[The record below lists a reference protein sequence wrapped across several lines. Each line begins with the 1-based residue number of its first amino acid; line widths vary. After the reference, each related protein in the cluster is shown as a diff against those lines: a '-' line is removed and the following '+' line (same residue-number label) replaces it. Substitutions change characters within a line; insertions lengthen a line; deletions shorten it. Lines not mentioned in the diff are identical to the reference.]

1 MTASVSSS
9 SIGVTSETTLQK
21 EQRLFSELFSRLI
34 DAFLNRIFDLRPAKA
49 ARRMRYLFLL
59 FFVIGFLISLRYYP
73 LALWAKFVQDL
84 FLYSLNP
91 AYAATYV
98 GNPFTNF
105 LAFIIQ
111 VFTDPRIFQY
121 LPIFLAPFFIAVQCA
136 ALYLADV
143 FELEHISVARSFIWG
158 VALSGSDE
166 TIRVTQGD
174 ISEAHRE
181 SPTYLIGGPGKVI
194 VDLDSVALFEK
205 PDGTPHIIGPTGKE
219 VRGRA
224 TLDGFE
230 RFRQAIDIRDQYV
243 DLRDQDSKSQSVK
256 SRSRDGI
263 PVSATDV
270 RMMFSVYRGAGA
282 KPSVASPYP
291 FSKEAIEQIIY
302 KSVSRVTPELANPST
317 YEFSWVNNMIGLIRS
332 ELSRFMNEHKL
343 SEYLAS
349 TGMPEF
355 EKLKQREE
363 KIVEDVQKLT
373 QSEQDLPAS
382 KEFYRPLEFQARY
395 KITNLFT
402 QFAEEFTNRSHNGG
416 VELHWIGVGT
426 WKTPI
431 ELVPDRHLDAWK
443 LSQENAKK
451 ESKIV
456 LDKVEEEAIIH
467 KYQTLIR
474 AVPINVYDEIL
485 NSAKYAKKSGK
496 KPEPKQPIAPEPAK
510 DKKLSEE
517 ELEESMQDLGYVNI
531 FKILS
536 ESTGSASTYEFSEAE
551 YISAIRTLLLEYRK
565 QLIEAVEFMKAKNE
579 AIPLNIE
586 EAIKHID
593 NQMVHWA
600 GKR

>member
-9 SIGVTSETTLQK
+9 SIGITSETTLQK
-21 EQRLFSELFSRLI
+21 EQRLFRELFSRLI

-98 GNPFTNF
+98 GDPFTNF

-243 DLRDQDSKSQSVK
+243 DLRDQDSKSQSVT

-349 TGMPEF
+349 TGTPEF

-363 KIVEDVQKLT
+363 TIVEDVQQLT
-373 QSEQDLPAS
+373 HSERDFLAS
-382 KEFYRPLEFQARY
+382 KELKRPPEFQARY
-395 KITNLFT
+395 KITNLFN
-402 QFAEEFTNRSHNGG
+402 QFAEEFTKRAHGSG

-451 ESKIV
+451 ESKTAMR
-456 LDKVEEEAIIH
+456 KVEEEAII
-467 KYQTLIR
+467 KKLRTLID
-474 AVPINVYDEIL
+474 AVPIEVYKNIL
-485 NSAKYAKKSGK
+485 NSAKYTKKSGK
-496 KPEPKQPIAPEPAK
+496 KPEPKQPIAPEPAQ

-517 ELEESMQDLGYVNI
+517 ELEESMQDLGYVNL
-531 FKILS
+531 FKLFG
-536 ESTGSASTYEFSEAE
+536 ENTGSAYEFSESD
-551 YISAIRTLLLEYRK
+551 YNTAIRTLLLEYRK
-565 QLIEAVEFMKAKNE
+565 QLTEAVEFMKAKNE

-586 EAIKHID
+586 EAIKHIL
-593 NQMVHWA
+593 NQMGHWA
-600 GKR
+600 GTR

>member
-1 MTASVSSS
+1 MNASVSS

-21 EQRLFSELFSRLI
+21 EQRLFGELFSRLI

-49 ARRMRYLFLL
+49 ARRMRYLLLL
-59 FFVIGFLISLRYYP
+59 FFVSGFLVSLQYYP
-73 LALWAKFVQDL
+73 LALWAKFVQDI

-91 AYAATYV
+91 VYATTYV

-105 LAFIIQ
+105 LAFAVQ

-143 FELEHISVARSFIWG
+143 FELEHISVARSFIWE

-166 TIRVTQGD
+166 TIRITQGD
-174 ISEAHRE
+174 ISEANRE
-181 SPTYLIGGPGKVI
+181 SPNYLIGGPGKVI

-219 VRGRA
+219 PTGRA

-243 DLRDQDSKSQSVK
+243 DLRDQDSRSQSVK

-270 RMMFSVYRGAGA
+270 RMMFSVYRGESPKSLAE
-282 KPSVASPYP
+282 SPYS

-317 YEFSWVNNMIGLIRS
+317 YEFSWVNNMIGLIRGQLSGFMS
-332 ELSRFMNEHKL
+332 ERNL

-363 KIVEDVQKLT
+363 TIVEDVQKLT
-373 QSEQDLPAS
+373 QSDQDLPAS
-382 KEFYRPLEFQARY
+382 KEYILPPEFQSRY
-395 KITNLFT
+395 KITNLFN
-402 QFAEEFTNRSHNGG
+402 QFADEFTKRSHNSG

-431 ELVPDRHLDAWK
+431 ELVPERHLDAWK
-443 LSQENAKK
+443 LSQENAKN
-451 ESKIV
+451 ESKFV
-456 LDKVEEEAIIH
+456 MDKLQEEAIIH
-467 KYQTLIR
+467 KYKTLIR
-474 AVPINVYDEIL
+474 AVPISVYDEIL
-485 NSAKYAKKSGK
+485 NSAKYTKKSSK
-496 KPEPKQPIAPEPAK
+496 KSEPKLPTVQASDK
-510 DKKLSEE
+510 D
-517 ELEESMQDLGYVNI
+517 
-531 FKILS
+531 KILS
-536 ESTGSASTYEFSEAE
+536 QEEIEESVQEIALVNLVKAISDNAAMASTYELSDAE
-551 YISAIRTLLLEYRK
+551 NLAAMRTILQEYRK
-565 QLIEAVEFMKAKNE
+565 QLLEAVEFMKAKNE
-579 AIPLNIE
+579 AVPQKIE
-586 EAIKHID
+586 DAIKHID
-593 NQMVHWA
+593 NQTVHWA

>member
-1 MTASVSSS
+1 MNASVSS

-21 EQRLFSELFSRLI
+21 EQRLFGELFSRLI

-49 ARRMRYLFLL
+49 ARRMRYLIVL
-59 FFVIGFLISLRYYP
+59 FFVAGFLISLQYYP
-73 LALWAKFVQDL
+73 LALWAKFVQDI
-84 FLYSLNP
+84 FSYSLNP

-105 LAFIIQ
+105 LAFVTE

-143 FELEHISVARSFIWG
+143 FELEHISVARSFIWE

-166 TIRVTQGD
+166 TIRITQGD

-181 SPTYLIGGPGKVI
+181 SPNYLIGGPGKVI

-219 VRGRA
+219 RAGRA

-243 DLRDQDSKSQSVK
+243 DLRDQDPKSQSVK

-263 PVSATDV
+263 PISATDV
-270 RMMFSVYRGAGA
+270 RMMFSVYRGESPKSAA
-282 KPSVASPYP
+282 DSPYP
-291 FSKEAIEQIIY
+291 FNKEAIEQIIY

-317 YEFSWVNNMIGLIRS
+317 YEFSWVNNLIGLIRGQ
-332 ELSRFMNEHKL
+332 LSGFMGEHNL
-343 SEYLAS
+343 SEYLAT

-355 EKLKQREE
+355 EKIKQREE

-373 QSEQDLPAS
+373 QSEREVLET
-382 KEFYRPLEFQARY
+382 KEPKRPLEFQARY

-402 QFAEEFTNRSHNGG
+402 QFAEEFTKRSHNSG

-431 ELVPDRHLDAWK
+431 ELVPDKHLEAWK
-443 LSQENAKK
+443 LSQENAKQ
-451 ESKIV
+451 ESKGA
-456 LDKVEEEAIIH
+456 LGKLEAEAIIH

-474 AVPINVYDEIL
+474 AVPIDVYDQIL
-485 NSAKYAKKSGK
+485 NPAKYPRKSSKKSEQK
-496 KPEPKQPIAPEPAK
+496 LSNIQASAK
-510 DKKLSEE
+510 DKMLSDEE
-517 ELEESMQDLGYVNI
+517 IEEIAVANFVVKAISDNAGV
-531 FKILS
+531 
-536 ESTGSASTYEFSEAE
+536 GSTYELTEAE
-551 YISAIRTLLLEYRK
+551 YNFFIKSLLIEYRK
-565 QLIEAVEFMKAKNE
+565 QLIEAAEFMKAKNE
-579 AIPLNIE
+579 AVPQSIE
-586 EAIKHID
+586 EAIKYIL
-593 NQMVHWA
+593 NQMGHWA
-600 GKR
+600 GKV

>member
-1 MTASVSSS
+1 MNASVSS

-21 EQRLFSELFSRLI
+21 EQRLFGELFARLI

-49 ARRMRYLFLL
+49 ARRMRYLLLL
-59 FFVIGFLISLRYYP
+59 FFVSGFLISLQYYP
-73 LALWAKFVQDL
+73 LALWAKFVRDI
-84 FLYSLNP
+84 FWYSFNP
-91 AYAATYV
+91 GYAATYV

-105 LAFIIQ
+105 LAFVVQI
-111 VFTDPRIFQY
+111 FTDPRIFQY

-143 FELEHISVARSFIWG
+143 FELEHISVARSFIWE

-174 ISEAHRE
+174 IADIHRE
-181 SPTYLIGGPGKVI
+181 SPNYLIGGPGKVI

-219 VRGRA
+219 PAGRA

-243 DLRDQDSKSQSVK
+243 DLRDQDSRSQSVK

-263 PVSATDV
+263 PISATDV
-270 RMMFSVYRGAGA
+270 RMMFSVYRGESPKSSAE
-282 KPSVASPYP
+282 SPYP

-317 YEFSWVNNMIGLIRS
+317 YVFSWVNNMIGLIRS
-332 ELSRFMNEHKL
+332 QLSGFMSEHNL
-343 SEYLAS
+343 SEYLAT

-373 QSEQDLPAS
+373 QSEQDGLES
-382 KEFYRPLEFQARY
+382 KKLKRPLEFQSRY

-402 QFAEEFTNRSHNGG
+402 QFAEEFTRRSHNSG

-431 ELVPDRHLDAWK
+431 ELVPEKHLEAWK
-443 LSQENAKK
+443 MSQDNAKQ
-451 ESKIV
+451 ESKVI
-456 LDKVEEEAIIH
+456 LDKIEEQAIID

-474 AVPINVYDEIL
+474 AVPIDVYDEIL
-485 NSAKYAKKSGK
+485 YSAKYPRKSSRK
-496 KPEPKQPIAPEPAK
+496 SEPKPPTVQTSAK
-510 DKKLSEE
+510 DKILSEE
-517 ELEESMQDLGYVNI
+517 ELGENAQDMVLMNLAKAI
-531 FKILS
+531 S
-536 ESTGSASTYEFSEAE
+536 DTTASASTYDLSDADNL
-551 YISAIRTLLLEYRK
+551 AAMRTILQEYRK
-565 QLIEAVEFMKAKNE
+565 QLLEAVEFMKVKNE
-579 AIPLNIE
+579 AVPQKIE
-586 EAIKHID
+586 DAIKHID
-593 NQMVHWA
+593 NQTVHWA

>member
-1 MTASVSSS
+1 MNASVSS

-21 EQRLFSELFSRLI
+21 EQRLFGELFSRLI

-49 ARRMRYLFLL
+49 ARRMRYLLIL
-59 FFVIGFLISLRYYP
+59 FFVAGFLVSLQYYP
-73 LALWAKFVQDL
+73 LALWAKFVQDI

-91 AYAATYV
+91 AYASTYV

-105 LAFIIQ
+105 LAFAVQ

-143 FELEHISVARSFIWG
+143 FELEHISVARSFIWE

-166 TIRVTQGD
+166 TIRITQGD
-174 ISEAHRE
+174 ISEANRE
-181 SPTYLIGGPGKVI
+181 SPNYLIGGPGKVI

-219 VRGRA
+219 PTGRA

-243 DLRDQDSKSQSVK
+243 DLRDQDSRSQSVK

-270 RMMFSVYRGAGA
+270 RMMFSVYRGESPKSLAE
-282 KPSVASPYP
+282 SPYS

-317 YEFSWVNNMIGLIRS
+317 YEFSWVNNMIGLIRGQLSGFMS
-332 ELSRFMNEHKL
+332 ERNL

-363 KIVEDVQKLT
+363 TIVEDVQKLT
-373 QSEQDLPAS
+373 QSDQDLPAS
-382 KEFYRPLEFQARY
+382 KEFILPPEFQSRY
-395 KITNLFT
+395 KITNLFN
-402 QFAEEFTNRSHNGG
+402 QFADEFTKRSHNSG

-431 ELVPDRHLDAWK
+431 ELVPERHLDAWK
-443 LSQENAKK
+443 LSQENAKN
-451 ESKIV
+451 ESKFV
-456 LDKVEEEAIIH
+456 MDKLQEEAIIH
-467 KYQTLIR
+467 KYKTLIR
-474 AVPINVYDEIL
+474 AVPISVYDEIL
-485 NSAKYAKKSGK
+485 NSAKYTKKSSK
-496 KPEPKQPIAPEPAK
+496 KSEPKLPTVQASDK
-510 DKKLSEE
+510 D
-517 ELEESMQDLGYVNI
+517 
-531 FKILS
+531 KILS
-536 ESTGSASTYEFSEAE
+536 QEEIEESVQEIALANLVKAISDNAAMASTYELSDAE
-551 YISAIRTLLLEYRK
+551 NLAAMRTILQEYRK
-565 QLIEAVEFMKAKNE
+565 QLLEAVEFMKAKNE
-579 AIPLNIE
+579 AVPQKIE
-586 EAIKHID
+586 DAIKHID
-593 NQMVHWA
+593 NQTVHWA

>member
-1 MTASVSSS
+1 MNASVSS
-9 SIGVTSETTLQK
+9 SIGVTSETSLEK
-21 EQRLFSELFSRLI
+21 EQRLFGELFARLI

-49 ARRMRYLFLL
+49 ARRMRYLLLL
-59 FFVIGFLISLRYYP
+59 FFVSGFLISLQYYP
-73 LALWAKFVQDL
+73 LALWAKFVQDI

-91 AYAATYV
+91 AYATTYV

-105 LAFIIQ
+105 VAFAVQ

-143 FELEHISVARSFIWG
+143 FELEHISVARSFIWE

-166 TIRVTQGD
+166 TIRITQGD

-181 SPTYLIGGPGKVI
+181 SPNYLIGGPGKVI

-205 PDGTPHIIGPTGKE
+205 PDGTPHVIGPTGKE
-219 VRGRA
+219 PAGRA

-243 DLRDQDSKSQSVK
+243 DLRDQDSRSQSVK

-263 PVSATDV
+263 PISATDV
-270 RMMFSVYRGAGA
+270 RMMFSVYRGESS
-282 KPSVASPYP
+282 KPSAESPYP
-291 FSKEAIEQIIY
+291 FSREAIEQIIY

-317 YEFSWVNNMIGLIRS
+317 YEFSWVNNMIGLIRGQLSGFMS
-332 ELSRFMNEHKL
+332 EHNL

-373 QSEQDLPAS
+373 QSEQDVLES
-382 KEFYRPLEFQARY
+382 KELKRPLEFQSRY
-395 KITNLFT
+395 KITNLFNE
-402 QFAEEFTNRSHNGG
+402 FADEFTKRSHNSG

-431 ELVPDRHLDAWK
+431 DLVPEKHLDAWK
-443 LSQENAKK
+443 LSQENAKN
-451 ESKIV
+451 ESKGALAKI
-456 LDKVEEEAIIH
+456 EEQAIIQ
-467 KYQTLIR
+467 KLRTLIN
-474 AVPINVYDEIL
+474 AVPIEVYQDIL
-485 NSAKYAKKSGK
+485 YPTKHTKKSPK
-496 KPEPKQPIAPEPAK
+496 RPELKPPTAPEPAS
-510 DKKLSEE
+510 D
-517 ELEESMQDLGYVNI
+517 
-531 FKILS
+531 KILS
-536 ESTGSASTYEFSEAE
+536 PEDMESIQDFGYVGGLIKMLSESAGSGSAYEFSDAD
-551 YISAIRTLLLEYRK
+551 YISAIKTLLLEYRK
-565 QLIEAVEFMKAKNE
+565 QLIEAAEFMKAKNE
-579 AIPLNIE
+579 AVPQNIE

>member
-1 MTASVSSS
+1 MNASVSSS
-9 SIGVTSETTLQK
+9 IGITSETTLQK
-21 EQRLFSELFSRLI
+21 EQRLFGELFARLI

-49 ARRMRYLFLL
+49 ARRRRYLLLL
-59 FFVIGFLISLRYYP
+59 FFVSGFLISLQYYP
-73 LALWAKFVQDL
+73 LALWAKFVQDI

-91 AYAATYV
+91 AYASTYV

-105 LAFIIQ
+105 LAFAYQ

-121 LPIFLAPFFIAVQCA
+121 VPIFLAPFFIAVQCA

-143 FELEHISVARSFIWG
+143 FELEHISVARSFIWE

-166 TIRVTQGD
+166 TIRITQGD
-174 ISEAHRE
+174 ISEANRE
-181 SPTYLIGGPGKVI
+181 SPNYLIGGPGKVV

-219 VRGRA
+219 VAGRA

-270 RMMFSVYRGAGA
+270 RMMFSVYRGEGS
-282 KPSVASPYP
+282 KPAAESPYP

-317 YEFSWVNNMIGLIRS
+317 YEFSWVNNMIGLIRGQ
-332 ELSRFMNEHKL
+332 LSGFMSEHKL

-363 KIVEDVQKLT
+363 TITEQVQQLT
-373 QSEQDLPAS
+373 HSEQDFLAS
-382 KEFYRPLEFQARY
+382 KELKSPPEFQPRY
-395 KITNLFT
+395 KITNLFN
-402 QFAEEFTNRSHNGG
+402 QFAEEFTKRAHGGG

-431 ELVPDRHLDAWK
+431 ELVPEKHLEAWK

-451 ESKIV
+451 ESKGAME
-456 LDKVEEEAIIH
+456 KVEEKAIIQ
-467 KYQTLIR
+467 KLQTLIDT
-474 AVPINVYDEIL
+474 VPIEVYHDIL
-485 NSAKYAKKSGK
+485 NSVKHTKKNVR
-496 KPEPKQPIAPEPAK
+496 KPESKQPTAPDPDK

-517 ELEESMQDLGYVNI
+517 ELEESNQEAQGIVNF

-536 ESTGSASTYEFSEAE
+536 ESTGAAHDFSEAD
-551 YISAIRTLLLEYRK
+551 YIHAIRTLLLEYRK
-565 QLIEAVEFMKAKNE
+565 QLTEAVEFMKAKNE
-579 AIPLNIE
+579 AVPQNIE

-593 NQMVHWA
+593 NQMGLVHWA

>member
-1 MTASVSSS
+1 MNASVSS

-49 ARRMRYLFLL
+49 ARRMRYLLIL
-59 FFVIGFLISLRYYP
+59 FFVAGFLISLQYYP
-73 LALWAKFVQDL
+73 LALWAKFVQDI

-91 AYAATYV
+91 AYASTYV

-105 LAFIIQ
+105 LAFTVQ

-143 FELEHISVARSFIWG
+143 FELEHISVARSFIWE
-158 VALSGSDE
+158 VALSGSNE
-166 TIRVTQGD
+166 TIRITQGD
-174 ISEAHRE
+174 ISEANRE
-181 SPTYLIGGPGKVI
+181 SPNYLIGGPGKVI

-219 VRGRA
+219 PAGRA

-243 DLRDQDSKSQSVK
+243 DLRDQDSRSQSVK

-263 PVSATDV
+263 PIAATDV
-270 RMMFSVYRGAGA
+270 RMMFSVHRGESP
-282 KPSVASPYP
+282 KTSSESPYP
-291 FSKEAIEQIIY
+291 FSREAIEQIIY

-332 ELSRFMNEHKL
+332 QLSGFMSEHNL
-343 SEYLAS
+343 SEYLAT

-373 QSEQDLPAS
+373 QSDQDLPAS
-382 KEFYRPLEFQARY
+382 KEFMLPPEFQSRY
-395 KITNLFT
+395 KISNLFN
-402 QFAEEFTNRSHNGG
+402 QFADEFTKRSHNSG

-426 WKTPI
+426 WKTSI
-431 ELVPDRHLDAWK
+431 DLVPERHLDAWK
-443 LSQENAKK
+443 LSQENAKN
-451 ESKIV
+451 ESKFV
-456 LDKVEEEAIIH
+456 MDLLQEEAIIH

-474 AVPINVYDEIL
+474 AVPISVYDEIL
-485 NSAKYAKKSGK
+485 NSAKYTKKSSK
-496 KPEPKQPIAPEPAK
+496 KSEPRFPTVQASAK
-510 DKKLSEE
+510 DKILSEE
-517 ELEESMQDLGYVNI
+517 EIEESVQEIALVNLVKAI
-531 FKILS
+531 S
-536 ESTGSASTYEFSEAE
+536 DNAASASTYELSDADNL
-551 YISAIRTLLLEYRK
+551 AAMRTILQEYRK
-565 QLIEAVEFMKAKNE
+565 QLLEAVEFMKAKNE
-579 AIPLNIE
+579 AVPQKIE
-586 EAIKHID
+586 DAIKHID
-593 NQMVHWA
+593 NQTVHWA

>member
-1 MTASVSSS
+1 MNASVSS

-21 EQRLFSELFSRLI
+21 EQRLFGELFARLI

-49 ARRMRYLFLL
+49 ARRMRYLLLL
-59 FFVIGFLISLRYYP
+59 FFVSGFLISLQYYP
-73 LALWAKFVQDL
+73 LALWAKFVRDI
-84 FLYSLNP
+84 FWYSFNP
-91 AYAATYV
+91 GYAATYV

-105 LAFIIQ
+105 LAFVVQI
-111 VFTDPRIFQY
+111 FTDPRIFQY

-143 FELEHISVARSFIWG
+143 FELEHISVARSFIWE

-174 ISEAHRE
+174 IAEAHRE
-181 SPTYLIGGPGKVI
+181 SPNYLIGGPGKVI

-219 VRGRA
+219 PAGRA

-243 DLRDQDSKSQSVK
+243 DLRDQDSRSQSVK
-256 SRSRDGI
+256 SRSRDGLPI
-263 PVSATDV
+263 FATDV
-270 RMMFSVYRGAGA
+270 RMMFSVYRGESA
-282 KPSVASPYP
+282 KPSTESPYP
-291 FSKEAIEQIIY
+291 FSTEAIKQIIY

-317 YEFSWVNNMIGLIRS
+317 YEFSWVNNMIGLIRAQ
-332 ELSRFMNEHKL
+332 LSGFMSKHNL
-343 SEYLAS
+343 SEYLAT

-373 QSEQDLPAS
+373 QSEQDVLES
-382 KEFYRPLEFQARY
+382 KELYRPAEFQSRY

-402 QFAEEFTNRSHNGG
+402 QFADEFTKRSHNNG

-426 WKTPI
+426 WKTSI
-431 ELVPDRHLDAWK
+431 ELVPEKHLEAWK
-443 LSQENAKK
+443 MSQDNAKQ
-451 ESKIV
+451 ESKFV
-456 LDKVEEEAIIH
+456 LSKIEEDAIIH

-474 AVPINVYDEIL
+474 AVPIDVYDEIFY
-485 NSAKYAKKSGK
+485 SSKYPRRSSRKS
-496 KPEPKQPIAPEPAK
+496 EPKPPTVQTSAK
-510 DKKLSEE
+510 DKIFSEE
-517 ELEESMQDLGYVNI
+517 EHGENAQDMVLMNLAKAI
-531 FKILS
+531 S
-536 ESTGSASTYEFSEAE
+536 DTTASASTYDLSDADNL
-551 YISAIRTLLLEYRK
+551 AAMRTILQEYRK
-565 QLIEAVEFMKAKNE
+565 QLLEAVEFMKVKNE
-579 AIPLNIE
+579 AVPQKIE
-586 EAIKHID
+586 DAIKHID
-593 NQMVHWA
+593 NQTVHWA